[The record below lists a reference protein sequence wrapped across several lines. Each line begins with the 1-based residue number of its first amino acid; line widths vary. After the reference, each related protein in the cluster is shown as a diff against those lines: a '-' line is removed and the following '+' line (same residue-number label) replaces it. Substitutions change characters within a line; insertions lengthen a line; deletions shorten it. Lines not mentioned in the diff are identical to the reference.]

1 MSWELINTMNYEHGL
16 RVMKSRLPQEARE
29 EFLVLEARLQ
39 ENLQSERLYGSTETS
54 RAERARIVDA
64 LNRLALKH
72 LGTTF
77 NDLCQEE
84 ATRSEPEFETLQPE
98 CPPLP
103 LGGADELAQTA
114 DMDVDEDEDEAV
126 MEVNAK
132 SKEPTRGGEPIGA
145 AGPSAGAELEEEP
158 IRLDVAAPEEVE
170 AGRGFDIAVRVSRPD
185 APPFTQESLPKVTS
199 GRGRIYLQP
208 GEEHVRYRIKVS
220 SAGCDVHTEEQE
232 FLLFRG
238 RDSEPIF
245 FQLTARSAG
254 PVSILVTA
262 YQPGDLLAAQT
273 RIQLTA
279 SVTAVSKS
287 MQFTS
292 ATPIPGLSSDPR
304 VLRKVLNEQFSA
316 DELRD
321 LCLDLGLDYE
331 NIAGETKVAKAREL
345 VLYLQRRGELDRLV
359 AAIRAVRG

>member
-1 MSWELINTMNYEHGL
+1 
-16 RVMKSRLPQEARE
+16 
-29 EFLVLEARLQ
+29 
-39 ENLQSERLYGSTETS
+39 
-54 RAERARIVDA
+54 
-64 LNRLALKH
+64 
-72 LGTTF
+72 
-77 NDLCQEE
+77 
-84 ATRSEPEFETLQPE
+84 
-98 CPPLP
+98 
-103 LGGADELAQTA
+103 
-114 DMDVDEDEDEAV
+114 
-126 MEVNAK
+126 MEVHAK
-132 SKEPTRGGEPIGA
+132 SKEPTRGVEPVEA
-145 AGPSAGAELEEEP
+145 AGPSAGAEIEEEP

-170 AGRGFDIAVRVSRPD
+170 VGRAFDIAVRVSRPD
-185 APPFTQESLPKVTS
+185 APPFTQDALPKVTS

-287 MQFTS
+287 MHFTS

-304 VLRKVLNEQFSA
+304 VLRNVLNEQFSA